1 MSSLSK
7 NKKLHAVSMQV
18 IETPEGVILK
28 RGANEV
34 LVAGANAGTAVR
46 IVLDATAGSGATL
59 EHIRGLFARSIGS
72 QVDALVKNLL
82 SRRLLVPK
90 DSKTNLPTG
99 RESSLDILFWHFDA
113 SAEQVMER
121 LNTTRLTVVGVNTIS
136 RQLTYSLMA
145 SGHRNFRILDHPQ
158 HRNMRFFGE
167 KGRLKEEEW
176 PAALLKPQAWKETMQ
191 SDLGACLIAT
201 SDFGGQQA
209 LCEWNNLCIN
219 RNIHFMPVVL
229 KNMIGYVGPM
239 IIPGETA
246 CYACL
251 ISRQRTHSATPE
263 SENLV
268 DKAAFDGQRISG
280 YHPSMSSMLGDIAC
294 FEFTRFYGGVLPER
308 KAGRLLEV
316 NLLAG
321 TMTGRTIVK
330 IPRCAACSP
339 LRKISQTDLGAT
351 LFQNVSSP

>member
-1 MSSLSK
+1 
-7 NKKLHAVSMQV
+7 MQV

-34 LVAGANAGTAVR
+34 MVAGANAGTAVR
-46 IVLDATAGSGATL
+46 MVLDATAGSGATL
-59 EHIRGLFARSIGS
+59 EHIRSLFARSTGP
-72 QVDALVKNLL
+72 QVDALVNNLL
-82 SRRLLVPK
+82 RRRLLVPMDK
-90 DSKTNLPTG
+90 ETDPSKG
-99 RESSLDILFWHFDA
+99 RESNLDIFFWHFDA

-121 LNTTRLTVVGVNTIS
+121 LNTIRLTIVGVNTIS
-136 RQLTYSLMA
+136 RQLTSSLMA
-145 SGHRNFRILDHPQ
+145 SGHSNFWIIDHPK

-167 KGRLKEEEW
+167 TGHLKEEEW
-176 PAALLKPQAWKETMQ
+176 PATLMRPQVWKEARQ
-191 SDLGACLIAT
+191 SDFGACLIAT

-209 LCEWNNLCIN
+209 LCEWNNLCID
-219 RNIHFMPVVL
+219 RNIHFMPVAL

-263 SENLV
+263 SERLV
-268 DKAAFDGQRISG
+268 DNAAFDGQRISG
-280 YHPSMSSMLGDIAC
+280 FHPSMSAMLGDIAC
-294 FEFTRFYGGVLPER
+294 FELTRFYGGALPER

-330 IPRCAACSP
+330 VPRCAACSP

-351 LFQNVSSP
+351 LFPNVSSQ